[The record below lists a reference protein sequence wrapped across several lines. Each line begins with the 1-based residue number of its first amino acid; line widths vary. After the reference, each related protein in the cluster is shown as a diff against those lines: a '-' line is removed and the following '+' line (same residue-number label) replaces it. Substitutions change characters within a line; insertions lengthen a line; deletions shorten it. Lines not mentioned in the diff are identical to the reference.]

1 MQKQKH
7 QKVKNLNTTKKPIE
21 GKEDRLIKHPSIY
34 VGKSPLD
41 RYGVFTDDVIEKLP
55 SLPAI
60 TDPRALSP
68 SSKVTVVPGAVVPVI
83 VGVVILV
90 NEVVVVITGASGA
103 VVSIVIGSSAD
114 GTEVLPAAS
123 VAVTVN
129 V

>member
-1 MQKQKH
+1 M
-7 QKVKNLNTTKKPIE
+7 NTPVESVTADI
-21 GKEDRLIKHPSIY
+21 S
-34 VGKSPLD
+34 VGSGSCPL
-41 RYGVFTDDVIEKLP
+41 TNKLTV
-55 SLPAI
+55 LPGSA
-60 TDPRALSP
+60 
-68 SSKVTVVPGAVVPVI
+68 VPVI

-114 GTEVLPAAS
+114 GTEVFPAAS